1 MSSKEFLDLKESSPI
16 KQWVKGERPREM
28 LLEKGAAA
36 LPTSKL
42 LAIILRTG
50 RKGVNAEELGR
61 RIYNHFGSLRSLDSA
76 SVQEICAIEG
86 IGPAKSAQIMAALEL
101 GKRLIAEPAQ
111 KAPRIR
117 CAQDALNY
125 VAERYGP
132 YLRDIRKEFFYI
144 VLLDI
149 KNKPLHN
156 IEISKGSVSASIVD
170 IREIVKEA
178 TLKSASGVILVHNH
192 PSGETEPSEE
202 DIKLT
207 RSIVDSCN
215 LIGVKVLDHI
225 IVGREVSD
233 YYSFAKRGLL
243 TGS

>member
-1 MSSKEFLDLKESSPI
+1 MSTKTLDLKESSPI
-16 KQWVKGERPREM
+16 KQWVKDERPREM

-42 LAIILRTG
+42 LAVILRTG

-61 RIYNHFGSLRSLDSA
+61 RIYNHFGSLRSIDSA
-76 SVQEICAIEG
+76 SVQELCRIEG
-86 IGPAKSAQIMAALEL
+86 IGPAKAAQIMAALEI
-101 GKRLIAEPAQ
+101 GKRLIAEPAK

-132 YLRDIRKEFFYI
+132 YLRDIQKEFFYI

-149 KNKPLHN
+149 KNKPVYN
-156 IEISKGSVSASIVD
+156 IEIGKGSVNASIVD

-178 TLKSASGVILVHNH
+178 TLRSASGVILVHNH

-202 DIKLT
+202 DIRLT
-207 RSIVDSCN
+207 RNIVESCN

-225 IVGREVSD
+225 IVGREFGD
-233 YYSFAKRGLL
+233 YYSFARWGLL

>member
-1 MSSKEFLDLKESSPI
+1 MSLKDPLQEHSPI
-16 KQWVKGERPREM
+16 KQWVVDERPREM
-28 LLEKGAAA
+28 LIERGAAA

-42 LAIILRTG
+42 LAILLRTG

-61 RIYNHFGSLRSLDSA
+61 RIYNHFGSLRSMDIA
-76 SVQEICAIEG
+76 SVQEICRIEG
-86 IGPAKSAQIMAALEL
+86 IGPAKAAQVMAALEL
-101 GKRLIAEPAQ
+101 GKRLIAEPSR

-117 CAQDALNY
+117 CAQDALDY
-125 VAERYGP
+125 VSERYGP
-132 YLRDIRKEFFYI
+132 YLRDVKKEFFYI

-149 KNKPLHN
+149 KNKPIHN

-178 TLKSASGVILVHNH
+178 TLKSASAVILVHNH

-207 RSIVDSCN
+207 KNIVESCN

-225 IVGREVSD
+225 IVGKEISE
-233 YYSFAKRGLL
+233 YYSFAKWGLL
-243 TGS
+243 QS